1 MRALMSLFTAI
12 AVIGLGFWAY
22 QQNILTQQAER
33 EVARL
38 EAEIAAN
45 HERLAILRS
54 EWAFL
59 NRPDRLRALVDMN
72 FDRLGLLPMQPD
84 QFATIHEVS
93 FPDPLAALTEAS
105 LVSDEAVLEDQP

>member
-1 MRALMSLFTAI
+1 M
-12 AVIGLGFWAY
+12 
-22 QQNILTQQAER
+22 
-33 EVARL
+33 
-38 EAEIAAN
+38 
-45 HERLAILRS
+45 
-54 EWAFL
+54 
-59 NRPDRLRALVDMN
+59 RALVDMN

>member
-38 EAEIAAN
+38 EAEIAAH

-72 FDRLGLLPMQPD
+72 FDRLGCCRCSQISLPPFMKC
-84 QFATIHEVS
+84 
-93 FPDPLAALTEAS
+93 LS
-105 LVSDEAVLEDQP
+105 LILWPR